1 MRRECNGKKKRIQ
14 EKRTGVV
21 VIGCAKGVVVPTAKK
36 GTSLSSLL
44 AGGRWITTEGRW
56 VWMLIARIFILAVDV
71 RAQAVGAEGV
81 LSLLR
86 RAWMLISWWVGMQG
100 VAGGK
105 CYISHQQ
112 LPNPASIPHQ
122 ITYHSHFHVVLPP
135 KSSSQRPLSL
145 SPPPSFLHPR
155 SP

>member
-56 VWMLIARIFILAVDV
+56 VWMLIARIFILAVDG
-71 RAQAVGAEGV
+71 RARAVGAEGV

-86 RAWMLISWWVGMQG
+86 RAWMLMSWWVGMQG
-100 VAGGK
+100 VAGG
-105 CYISHQQ
+105 SV
-112 LPNPASIPHQ
+112 
-122 ITYHSHFHVVLPP
+122 TYHI
-135 KSSSQRPLSL
+135 SSSHLSL
-145 SPPPSFLHPR
+145 NRISLPLPR
-155 SP
+155 QNP